1 MEDTIE
7 PISRSSDLVDADNCF
22 IMIIDVQLKFMLG
35 LTKEERLIFLK
46 KYNHLIKLSHVLKL
60 PLIIIAEDIQ
70 KNGSIP
76 ESLQST
82 LPPNV
87 QIYDKFIYSCWG
99 QKDIQMGI
107 RNTQRLVAVLCGFE
121 TDVCIAQTAIDLQAN
136 GFKVVILT
144 DMTFSRTKDEHEIG
158 LKRMEK
164 HDEIILSLLK
174 TWQEEITAGVKT
186 GILHMLKKNDLHNI

>member
-7 PISRSSDLVDADNCF
+7 PISRSSDLIDADNCF